1 MALLDQDTYLTER
14 VEGQLQWLGRASKT
28 NKQGFLRLRMVEI
41 VLGTA
46 ITVFSP
52 YAVKFEWGALAI
64 ALAGGGIAMASSVL
78 ALNRNQENWVRYRSL
93 SEALKHEKYLYVT
106 GTPPYDDPSK
116 AFSGFVST
124 VEALMLEEQ
133 SGWAKLAAQDQGS
146 APAAAPPKP
155 ANHEPEVSGRV

>member
-1 MALLDQDTYLTER
+1 MAPLDQDTYLAER

-64 ALAGGGIAMASSVL
+64 ALAGGGIAMASSML

-93 SEALKHEKYLYVT
+93 NEAIKHEKYLYLT
-106 GTPPYDDPSK
+106 GTPPYDDPGR
-116 AFSGFVST
+116 AFGSFVSS

-133 SGWAKLAAQDQGS
+133 SGWAKLAAQAQGS
-146 APAAAPPKP
+146 TPVDAPPKP
-155 ANHEPEVSGRV
+155 VAHDPDASGRR